1 MVCWSLDNLKLV
13 RSFCWHWLTQVKS
26 NHLVDP
32 DGQGNRAV
40 RDILFPAHGRKVHLK
55 GYKWIKGFKAV
66 SKIGDV
72 EFWAIS
78 NLEMF
83 LEQCALHALD
93 ACQIEV
99 HHQGL
104 KQSTG
109 IERAQFC
116 VRRAQW
122 NHINLAIRA
131 FLCLEIC
138 RLRTGAPWF
147 KAKNAIRSDLSNPL
161 YVLSSTAVTSTQL
174 FFLKCV
180 CLFLQSFRDKQGKGK
195 YSE

>member
-1 MVCWSLDNLKLV
+1 M
-13 RSFCWHWLTQVKS
+13 
-26 NHLVDP
+26 
-32 DGQGNRAV
+32 
-40 RDILFPAHGRKVHLK
+40 HLK
-55 GYKWIKGFKAV
+55 GYKWIKGFKTI

-72 EFWAIS
+72 EFWATS
-78 NLEMF
+78 KLEMF
-83 LEQCALHALD
+83 LEQCAFHALD

-99 HHQGL
+99 YHQGL

-109 IERAQFC
+109 TERSQFC

-147 KAKNAIRSDLSNPL
+147 KAKNAIRSYLSSPL

-180 CLFLQSFRDKQGKGK
+180 CLFLQSFRDKQGKSK